1 MLYLL
6 NIESVFEGLFTAIVL
21 ILIIWKNTKDHKC
34 DYCEKFFYQ
43 CSNLKTQTKIV
54 HDGKKDYKC
63 EQCGK

>member
-1 MLYLL
+1 MYKSNWGDGDFSYDDILSPLL
-6 NIESVFEGLFTAIVL
+6 
-21 ILIIWKNTKDHKC
+21 

>member
-1 MLYLL
+1 MQ
-6 NIESVFEGLFTAIVL
+6 
-21 ILIIWKNTKDHKC
+21 KNTKDHKC

-54 HDGKKDYKC
+54 HDGNKDYKC